1 MFSHFK
7 GRPDSLDNCKLTS
20 VETNEIQ
27 IGCDSAYDGGLSQ
40 VFHLEVY
47 LKKRA
52 SVHKH
57 QPAAGKSDADG
68 NTYFNSSISTS
79 SLSAISNSSSPV
91 SSSSVTSASRK
102 SLYEEDVEHVL
113 VQNLTNPLEPH
124 FVARSLNPGNA
135 YYFVLYSSNLKGRS
149 RRPLELNARTASQVV
164 QNRNYTLG
172 TFISGWPFALDFVH
186 EFLLS
191 FVR

>member
-1 MFSHFK
+1 MES
-7 GRPDSLDNCKLTS
+7 
-20 VETNEIQ
+20 EEIQ

-57 QPAAGKSDADG
+57 QPATGKSGETDAAG
-68 NTYFNSSISTS
+68 NSSISTS

-113 VQNLTNPLEPH
+113 VQNLTNPLEPR
-124 FVARSLNPGNA
+124 FVARSLHPGNA

-149 RRPLELNARTASQVV
+149 RRPLELNARTSSQVV
-164 QNRNYTLG
+164 HNRNHTLG
-172 TFISGWPFALDFVH
+172 TFISGRYSFESLELIGELLFFAA
-186 EFLLS
+186 
-191 FVR
+191 